1 MFDYMES
8 EGQRVEARRS
18 STVLLQCT
26 GTSWNATGS
35 SLAVSYGRNDV
46 LGWCDFPGAVCC
58 WYRMQYFEYHCRYI
72 YIYIC
77 YAMQCR
83 NIFGRT
89 FTPENP
95 DFVLDHTSCLTCV
108 SYHPLVPSLVAAGS
122 FIGRQQLIML

>member
-1 MFDYMES
+1 MTFQERCAA
-8 EGQRVEARRS
+8 G
-18 STVLLQCT
+18 T
-26 GTSWNATGS
+26 GCNTLNTTI
-35 SLAVSYGRNDV
+35 Y
-46 LGWCDFPGAVCC
+46 
-58 WYRMQYFEYHCRYI
+58 RYI